1 MLVYEK
7 LVLFLKMSFK
17 FLYNVRVRMY
27 ARAARVCVEYLWRD
41 FIVHP
46 SLKKEV
52 TSLKKCCVN
61 FLFHITVC
69 FWESQ

>member
-27 ARAARVCVEYLWRD
+27 ARAA
-41 FIVHP
+41 
-46 SLKKEV
+46 
-52 TSLKKCCVN
+52 
-61 FLFHITVC
+61 
-69 FWESQ
+69 

>member
-41 FIVHP
+41 FIIHP
-46 SLKKEV
+46 SL
-52 TSLKKCCVN
+52 
-61 FLFHITVC
+61 
-69 FWESQ
+69 